1 MDEFLVK
8 VLAVGVMVAILAA
21 LVGVPMVLRRNAML
35 SDGLSHVGFG
45 AFMIAM
51 ALGFT
56 PLYVALPIVILVSF
70 LILRLGKNAKVT
82 GDAAIAMMSVS
93 ALAVGMLIAS
103 ATGVDV
109 DVDHVLFGD
118 EMLVV
123 ENAEIVIA
131 SICFVT
137 AAIFYVAFY
146 NKIFAISFDEKFAR
160 AIGIKVDVYNAI
172 FALICSVVVVLGM
185 RVMGALLISALV
197 VFPTLISKMICKNFK
212 GVVVSSAVVSAVCLV
227 VGVLIS
233 NFLNLPT
240 GPVVVVC
247 NLSLYLVVWTLNKAF
262 K

>member
-1 MDEFLVK
+1 MDDFLVK
-8 VLAVGVMVAILAA
+8 VLVVGVMVAILAA
-21 LVGVPMVLRRNAML
+21 LVGVPMVLRKNAML

-93 ALAVGMLIAS
+93 ALAIGMLIAS
-103 ATGVDV
+103 ATGTDV

-123 ENAEIVIA
+123 ENVEIIIA
-131 SICFVT
+131 SICFVL
-137 AAIFYVAFY
+137 AAIFYILFY

-197 VFPTLISKMICKNFK
+197 VFPTLISKMIFKNFK
-212 GVVVSSAVVSAVCLV
+212 GVVVSSAVVAAVCLV
-227 VGVLIS
+227 VGVLLS
-233 NFLNLPT
+233 NLWAVPT

-247 NLSLYLVVWTLNKAF
+247 NLVLYLVVWVLNKVF
-262 K
+262 R